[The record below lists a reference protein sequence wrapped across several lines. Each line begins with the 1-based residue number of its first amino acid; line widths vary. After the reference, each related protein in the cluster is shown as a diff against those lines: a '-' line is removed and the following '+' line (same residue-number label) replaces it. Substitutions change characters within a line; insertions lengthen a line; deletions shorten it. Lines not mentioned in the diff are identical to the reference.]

1 MLGRIARRLPGHYRF
16 TPAKDLADEI
26 EWAKSR
32 RIGPRDYEQAAATAS
47 REPPIPVDL
56 FVRAYA
62 DYERSKARAGRIDFD
77 DLLTGTIDL
86 LSTNAEAAAT
96 IRARKRWF
104 SVDEFQD
111 TSPLQ
116 DRLLALW
123 AAESRDVC
131 VVGDADQTIYTFA
144 GASPAYLET
153 FADVHPGSRVVE
165 LTENYRSTP
174 EILGLANRLLWSA
187 GRPKR
192 LSATRPAGPAPT
204 ITRHATDDAEL
215 AWLVG
220 RIRALVA
227 DGTPPAEIAVLVR
240 TNAQLEPVE
249 SALTRAGV
257 AFRVRGVA
265 FFKRQDVRAA
275 IDVVRRSKDAAS
287 ATGVALRAA
296 VRAAWTSELGF
307 EDDAGERGA
316 EARERAA
323 AMATLAGILDDLV
336 GASASLGR
344 DDLLAAFARRAADE
358 DAAGAADGGGVELAT
373 YHRAKGLEWDAVF
386 LPMLEDG
393 SLPIRQAFDDE
404 EALEEERRLLY
415 VGITRARVHLALSWA
430 ERRGGAR
437 RPSRFIAGL
446 GDRSGFAV
454 SRPAAAG
461 DPRPKGPR
469 AAGALPEAAVLGDH
483 LALVGEHDAV
493 DVGPHHDRVV
503 GVPHRDRV
511 VVVVEP
517 HQRQRVGRRGPL
529 DAGVEGGRGRR
540 DEGRPVLAQE
550 HPLGRRAAPHAPPLV
565 LAAPRQEVGV
575 QLVEVADLGHRHE
588 EVEPGELDRPLDH
601 PLLVGPLHQAEVVVE
616 QVMALE
622 LEEAVG
628 QPPLP
633 RADDPGDHHAAVVV
647 GDPPRH
653 PAEERR
659 SRGRGPPRRSRC
671 TRARTPGRT
680 GRRSAATP

>member
-1 MLGRIARRLPGHYRF
+1 
-16 TPAKDLADEI
+16 E
-26 EWAKSR
+26 
-32 RIGPRDYEQAAATAS
+32 
-47 REPPIPVDL
+47 
-56 FVRAYA
+56 
-62 DYERSKARAGRIDFD
+62 
-77 DLLTGTIDL
+77 TIDL

-104 SVDEFQD
+104 SVDEYQD
-111 TSPLQ
+111 TNPLQ
-116 DRLLALW
+116 EQLLGLW
-123 AAESRDVC
+123 SQESRDVC

-144 GASPAYLET
+144 GASPVYLET

-220 RIRALVA
+220 QIRTLVA
-227 DGTPPAEIAVLVR
+227 GGTPPAEIAVLVR

-265 FFKRQDVRAA
+265 FF
-275 IDVVRRSKDAAS
+275 RRP
-287 ATGVALRAA
+287 A

-323 AMATLAGILDDLV
+323 AMATLAAILDDLV

-344 DDLLAAFARRAADE
+344 DELVAAFARRAADE

-393 SLPIRQAFDDE
+393 SLPIRQAFDDD

-437 RPSRFIAGL
+437 RPSRFLAGL
-446 GDRSGFAV
+446 GDRGGTAV
-454 SRPAAAG
+454 ARRSSPRNPPGTGSRSQGPLPDTPHIAALRAWRTTRAKADEVPAYVVAHDATLLAIAEA
-461 DPRPKGPR
+461 RPTTL
-469 AAGALPEAAVLGDH
+469 GALSRVKGM
-483 LALVGEHDAV
+483 
-493 DVGPHHDRVV
+493 GPTKLDRY
-503 GVPHRDRV
+503 GA
-511 VVVVEP
+511 EI
-517 HQRQRVGRRGPL
+517 
-529 DAGVEGGRGRR
+529 
-540 DEGRPVLAQE
+540 
-550 HPLGRRAAPHAPPLV
+550 
-565 LAAPRQEVGV
+565 LAA
-575 QLVEVADLGHRHE
+575 LG
-588 EVEPGELDRPLDH
+588 
-601 PLLVGPLHQAEVVVE
+601 A
-616 QVMALE
+616 AT
-622 LEEAVG
+622 
-628 QPPLP
+628 
-633 RADDPGDHHAAVVV
+633 ADD
-647 GDPPRH
+647 
-653 PAEERR
+653 
-659 SRGRGPPRRSRC
+659 
-671 TRARTPGRT
+671 
-680 GRRSAATP
+680 

>member
-1 MLGRIARRLPGHYRF
+1 VPTPVLAEPDRLLADLNAAQLEAVRAVDGPVAIIAGAGTGKTRVISRRAAYAIATGHVPPDQVLVVTFTDKAAGEMADRLRILGLPGVTARTFHAHALSQLRFFWPLHHDGAPLPQLLDSKLPLLGRIARRLPGHYRF

-32 RIGPRDYEQAAATAS
+32 RIGPADYERAAATAS

-56 FVRAYA
+56 FVRAYG

-86 LSTNAEAAAT
+86 LSTDAEAAST
-96 IRARKRWF
+96 VRARKRWF

-123 AAESRDVC
+123 AGESRDVC

-144 GASPAYLET
+144 GASPAYLES

-174 EILGLANRLLWSA
+174 EILDVANRLLWSA

-192 LSATRPAGPAPT
+192 LQATRAGGPAPT
-204 ITRHATDDAEL
+204 ITRHATDEAEL

-227 DGTPPAEIAVLVR
+227 GGTPPAEIAVLVR

-265 FFKRQDVRAA
+265 FFRRPDVRAA
-275 IDVVRRSKDAAS
+275 IDVVRRSKAAAS

-323 AMATLAGILDDLV
+323 AMATLAAILDDLV

-344 DDLLAAFARRAADE
+344 DELLAAFGRRAADE

-393 SLPIRQAFDDE
+393 SLPIRQAFDDD

-430 ERRGGAR
+430 DRRGGAR
-437 RPSRFIAGL
+437 RPSRFLAGL
-446 GDRSGFAV
+446 GDRAGTAV
-454 SRPAAAG
+454 SRAASPHTPQGAPSRG
-461 DPRPKGPR
+461 QG
-469 AAGALPEAAVLGDH
+469 GALPDTPHIAALRAWRTQRSKADDVP
-483 LALVGEHDAV
+483 AYVVAHDATL
-493 DVGPHHDRVV
+493 RAIA
-503 GVPHRDRV
+503 
-511 VVVVEP
+511 
-517 HQRQRVGRRGPL
+517 
-529 DAGVEGGRGRR
+529 DA
-540 DEGRPVLAQE
+540 RPTTLAA
-550 HPLGRRAAPHAPPLV
+550 LGRVKGMGPTKLDRYGPEI
-565 LAAPRQEVGV
+565 LAA
-575 QLVEVADLGHRHE
+575 
-588 EVEPGELDRPLDH
+588 
-601 PLLVGPLHQAEVVVE
+601 
-616 QVMALE
+616 LE
-622 LEEAVG
+622 GAS
-628 QPPLP
+628 
-633 RADDPGDHHAAVVV
+633 ADD
-647 GDPPRH
+647 
-653 PAEERR
+653 
-659 SRGRGPPRRSRC
+659 
-671 TRARTPGRT
+671 
-680 GRRSAATP
+680 

>member
-1 MLGRIARRLPGHYRF
+1 VPTPVLVEPDRLLADLNPAQLEAVRAVDGPVAIIAGAGTGKTRVISRRAAYAIATGHVPADQVLVVTFTDKAAGEMADRLRGLGLPGVTARTFHAHALSQLRFFWPLQHDGASLPQLLDSKLPLLGRIARRLPGHYRF

-32 RIGPRDYEQAAATAS
+32 RIGPRDYEEASATAS
-47 REPPIPVDL
+47 REPPIPLDL

-62 DYERSKARAGRIDFD
+62 DYERSKVRAGRIDFD
-77 DLLTGTIDL
+77 DLLTETIDL
-86 LSTNAEAAAT
+86 LSTNPEAAAT

-123 AAESRDVC
+123 AAESLDVC

-187 GRPKR
+187 
-192 LSATRPAGPAPT
+192 TRPAGPAPT

-220 RIRALVA
+220 QIRTLVA
-227 DGTPPAEIAVLVR
+227 GGTPSAEIAVLVR

-265 FFKRQDVRAA
+265 FFRRQDVRAA
-275 IDVVRRSKDAAS
+275 IDVVRRSKDTAS

-307 EDDAGERGA
+307 EDDAGERGV

-404 EALEEERRLLY
+404 GALEEERRLLY

-446 GDRSGFAV
+446 GDRSGIAV
-454 SRPAAAG
+454 TRPALAG
-461 DPRPKGPR
+461 DRRPKGPR
-469 AAGALPEAAVLGDH
+469 SSGAVPDTPGIAALRAWRTARAKADEVPAYVVA
-483 LALVGEHDAV
+483 HDAT
-493 DVGPHHDRVV
+493 
-503 GVPHRDRV
+503 
-511 VVVVEP
+511 
-517 HQRQRVGRRGPL
+517 L
-529 DAGVEGGRGRR
+529 LAIADA
-540 DEGRPVLAQE
+540 RPTT
-550 HPLGRRAAPHAPPLV
+550 
-565 LAAPRQEVGV
+565 LAALSRVKGMGPTK
-575 QLVEVADLGHRHE
+575 
-588 EVEPGELDRPLDH
+588 LDRY
-601 PLLVGPLHQAEVVVE
+601 GAEILA
-616 QVMALE
+616 ALG
-622 LEEAVG
+622 AAT
-628 QPPLP
+628 
-633 RADDPGDHHAAVVV
+633 ADD
-647 GDPPRH
+647 
-653 PAEERR
+653 
-659 SRGRGPPRRSRC
+659 
-671 TRARTPGRT
+671 
-680 GRRSAATP
+680 